1 MRTYIEPMAMV
12 TYIRFRIYTLVL
24 VFLPLLIILPSTG
37 CGPTDQEL
45 EVLVNR
51 QVQTVIANIP
61 TPVTNPTITPAP
73 TPTPQPTPTIV
84 PFPPTPT
91 PLQPLPTPTPI
102 TLLPPATAIPPL
114 PTVTPQP
121 ITDFQKVYA
130 NIWQSVFMIK
140 AGTGHGTGWLL
151 EPGVIVTNEHVI
163 RGYSIISVYQNSGQ
177 PFEAKVISSD
187 AQRDIAVLRFD
198 QTSTPLPTE
207 AEPLTLGNVNNDNL
221 AQPLMA
227 LGYSG
232 EYPIQNSS
240 IDKPSAN
247 VGVLSLIID
256 FGPQSGGFT
265 LVMDVPVD
273 PGDSGGP
280 VINPEGEVIGM
291 TRGVVERSSAG
302 QRVVGTF
309 YALHIDEIRRSLPA
323 LKSGLSR

>member
-1 MRTYIEPMAMV
+1 MITEGINYDC
-12 TYIRFRIYTLVL
+12 FRKPSLTAVLIFICITL
-24 VFLPLLIILPSTG
+24 TA
-37 CGPTDQEL
+37 CGPTTAEIESLVDERLQ
-45 EVLVNR
+45 VLL
-51 QVQTVIANIP
+51 AEIP
-61 TPVTNPTITPAP
+61 TVTPRTSVTPSPTS
-73 TPTPQPTPTIV
+73 TPQPTPTVV

-91 PLQPLPTPTPI
+91 PFQLLPTPTPI
-102 TLLPPATAIPPL
+102 TLPPPATTIPPL

-140 AGTGHGTGWLL
+140 AGTGHGTGWFL
-151 EPGVIVTNEHVI
+151 EPGIIVTNEHVI
-163 RGYSIISVYQNSGQ
+163 RGYSTVFVYQNAGQ
-177 PFEAKVISSD
+177 PFEAEVISSD
-187 AQRDIAVLRFD
+187 SQRDIAVLRFD
-198 QTSTPLPTE
+198 ETSTPLPID
-207 AEPLTLGNVNNDNL
+207 AKPLTLGNVNNDHL
-221 AQPLMA
+221 AQPMMA

-232 EYPIQNSS
+232 EYPTQNSA

-280 VINPEGEVIGM
+280 VVNSEGAVMGM

-309 YALHIDEIRRSLPA
+309 YALHVDEIKRSLPA
-323 LKSGLSR
+323 LKAGLSR